1 MFAALLNAADGT
13 AGVITNQASASF
25 IDGSS
30 KPHTAMSNVDSLT
43 TALAV
48 SVSLT
53 KSFSAADT
61 SAGPGPYTVSLNYS
75 NAGSA
80 PAANVIITDPLPA
93 GLMYVAGSGRWSLT
107 GNLALSDA
115 IASPDDQGS
124 APNTIR
130 YDYGVSAA
138 STVTA
143 QLAQI
148 PAGSSGTLSF
158 QVMVTASMSGP
169 INNTAA
175 FHFDAGAVTLTG
187 SSNTAVLTA
196 LPSVP
201 TAVLTVSS
209 STVAPMGTLTY
220 RITGSNA
227 GATNAMA
234 VAISVDGVAATGI
247 VLRDPLPAG
256 TSFSA
261 WGSLQPASSIAL
273 YHISGA
279 PTETYVS
286 APPASLSSVDAV
298 ALLTPALLPGAQ
310 FGGSF
315 SVLVDGSDSANGAV
329 QIANTG
335 FIVYGTGTAPLASSP
350 TNTVLTTVTT
360 ATDSIQFFGTGYK
373 NSQSQAAIGALL
385 YIQATAPACDTN
397 PAVRG
402 AVKVQM
408 ADTSGDQETFTSTET
423 APNSG
428 VYQVAPIST
437 SLGAVMVGDGVVEAA
452 NGDTL
457 TVEITSCGN
466 KMTASIVLIDPSGV
480 VFDSHSN
487 LPLANASV
495 SLVVATATACTSTPA
510 TVSQSI
516 NGVVQP
522 ASSTSVT
529 DATGTYHFPLV
540 PPGNYCLT
548 AIPPPAYAFPSTIAA
563 ANQPPGRRVL
573 STGATSGPSYGGVF
587 AVTAATGPVSVD
599 LPMDARALTGLFV
612 QKIASKTIAEVGD
625 FVDYTLSIANNTG
638 VALAAAGNL
647 ADALPA
653 GFTYVPGSARLNSA
667 VTPDPQGG
675 RGPTLTFHLP
685 ALAAASTTV
694 LTYRVQ
700 LGSAA
705 VRGDGVNRAQ
715 ARIGATVSNLA
726 SATVRVD
733 GGVFSDDAFILGKV
747 FLDCNQNQR
756 QDAGE
761 MGIPGVRLYLEDGTN
776 VITDSDGKY
785 SLYGISAKTHVL
797 KLDRTTLPRDAQLEI
812 LSNRNSGDAG
822 SVFVDPRNGEL
833 HRSDFAVSSCNLKTI
848 DIVSARR
855 KQSETQASMAAEKLL
870 AAHLDADSSIK
881 PMSDVRGL
889 PASGVVG
896 TAAPVAQ
903 SAGSVPL
910 QPVRDIGGFNSLS
923 VDAAKAAPATS
934 GLPIPQVQIA
944 APPVDLESLLPQLD
958 NKLGFIGLKDHD
970 TLPIA
975 QTNVRIKGA
984 AGTNFVLAVNGEM
997 VSAAH
1002 VGKKSVLAQKSL
1014 QAWEYFGVDLKPGSN
1029 HLQVTQIDQFGNAR
1043 GSAAIDVIAPDK
1055 LGKIDTRVLQES
1067 VADGHGA
1074 ARILVRLTDANG
1086 TPVTVR
1092 TPLTLEATL
1101 GLWDVEDLDPREPG
1115 VQVFIEGGS
1124 REFKLLAPQEPG
1136 ESVIRVTAGALQGTT
1151 HATFLPDLR
1160 PLIASGLLEGVLN
1173 LRSLNTNAL
1182 TPAQRQDGF
1191 EQQLTNLSLNWN
1203 TGKEEAAARAA
1214 IFLKGKIRGDYLLTL
1229 GYDSDKDTQTR
1240 LFRDIQPDQFYPV
1253 YGDSSVRG
1261 FDAQS
1266 TSRLYVRL
1274 DKGRSWLLYGDFT
1287 TQSTSDARQLSNY
1300 NRSLTGVKE
1309 HYETRKLVVNGFAS
1323 SDSTT
1328 QVVDEIK
1335 ADGTSGPFMLS
1346 TPNLVENSERVEVL
1360 VRDRN
1365 QPSLIILVTQL
1376 QRFVDY
1382 ELEPLTGTLLL
1393 KAPIATFDPGFN
1405 PQSIRITYE
1414 VDQAGKKFWVVG
1426 ADAQYKLNNR
1436 LEVGG
1441 VFVDDRNP
1449 ANPGKLQG
1457 VNSTLKLG
1465 QKTYLTTEVAQTDSA
1480 PIGAGTGER
1489 VELKHDDGALQA
1501 RLYADKTDLTFDN
1514 PSSSVTPGHTEAGG
1528 RVVYKLSD
1536 TVSLRGEAVH
1546 SEDQATTGQLNGA
1559 FLSAEKRLKHG
1570 IKVEIGARK
1579 AHQNEQAAAA
1589 AAATP
1594 AMTTTAITTTPTPVA
1609 AASTAVPTV
1618 PPVDLESLR
1627 IKISAPLPY
1636 VPKAG
1641 IYAEYEQDVRD
1652 SDKKL
1657 AALGGEYQVATRA
1670 RVYFRDEVISSLS
1683 GPDSLN
1689 SVQKQNATVFGVDS
1703 DYMKDGR
1710 VFSEYRIRDAYS
1722 GGEAEAA
1729 IGLRNR
1735 WPLAP
1740 GLTATTTAERVHT
1753 LSGIATEE
1761 ATAGSLGLD
1770 YTANAAWKSSGRVE
1784 VRNATDSDSL
1794 LVTLGSALKINADW
1808 TALTREALADSHL
1821 TGEAS
1826 GDRKQERL
1834 QAGVAFRDTLTNTWS
1849 ALGLIEHRYE
1859 VDTTQPTALL
1869 RERTEIVSF
1878 SGNLQLGVPSVLSF
1892 RAAGKWVTDDSAG
1905 LPSFAATQLVS
1916 ARWTRDLTRRWDLG
1930 VTASTLFNGSLNSH
1944 ELGLGLEGGY
1954 NLAANLWLSAG
1965 YNIFG
1970 YREAVLTGGDY
1981 SNSGV
1986 YLRIRFKFDETLL
1999 AEATG
2004 GFNKPI
2010 TRPVTG
2016 APP

>member
-30 KPHTAMSNVDSLT
+30 KPHTALSNVDSLT
-43 TALAV
+43 TAQAVNVAV
-48 SVSLT
+48 S

-61 SAGPGPYTVSLNYS
+61 AAGPGPYTVSLSYS

-80 PAANVIITDPLPA
+80 SAVNVVITDPLPA
-93 GLMYVAGSGRWSLT
+93 GLVYVAGSGRWSVT

-115 IASPDDQGS
+115 VGSPDDQGA

-130 YDYGVSAA
+130 YDYAVSAP

-143 QLAQI
+143 ALAQV
-148 PAGSSGTLSF
+148 PAGGSGSLSF

-175 FHFDAGAVTLTG
+175 FRYDDGGMTLGG
-187 SSNTAVLTA
+187 SSNTAVLNA
-196 LPSVP
+196 LASVP
-201 TAVLTVSS
+201 TATLTVSS
-209 STVAPMGTLTY
+209 PIVAPLGTLTY
-220 RITGSNA
+220 RLTGSNA
-227 GATNAMA
+227 GATNSMPA
-234 VAISVDGVAATGI
+234 AIIVDGLAAAGI
-247 VLRDPLPAG
+247 LLRDVLPSG
-256 TSFSA
+256 TTFSA
-261 WGSLQPASSIAL
+261 WGALQPGSVAL
-273 YHISGA
+273 YHLSGAAPQSYVSGA
-279 PTETYVS
+279 P
-286 APPASLSSVDAV
+286 AALSTVDAV
-298 ALLTPALLPGAQ
+298 ALLVPALAAGAQ
-310 FGGSF
+310 FSASF
-315 SVLVDGSDSANGAV
+315 SVTVDGSDTQNGAV
-329 QIANTG
+329 QISNTG
-335 FIVYGTGTAPLASSP
+335 AIVYATGSMPLASSP
-350 TNTVLTTVTT
+350 TNTVVTMVTT
-360 ATDSIQFFGTGYK
+360 SNGSIQFFGPGYK
-373 NSQSQAAIGALL
+373 NSQSQAAIGTLL
-385 YIQATAPACDTN
+385 YIQATAPACDSN
-397 PAVRG
+397 PTVREL
-402 AVKVQM
+402 VKVEL
-408 ADTSGDQETFTSTET
+408 ADTSGDRETFTSTET
-423 APNSG
+423 GPNSG
-428 VYQVAPIST
+428 VYQVAPILT
-437 SLGAVMVGDGVVEAA
+437 SLGTVVVGDGVVEAA
-452 NGDTL
+452 GGDTL
-457 TVEITSCGN
+457 TVEITSCGA
-466 KMTASIVLIDPSGV
+466 KVTASIILIDPSGV

-487 LPLANASV
+487 LPLANAAV
-495 SLVVATATACTSTPA
+495 SLVVATPNACTTTPA
-510 TVSQSI
+510 TVSQSVD
-516 NGVVQP
+516 GVIQP
-522 ASSTSVT
+522 ASSTYVT
-529 DATGTYHFPLV
+529 DATGAYHFPLV

-548 AIPPPAYAFPSTIAA
+548 AVPPPAYAFPSTVSA
-563 ANQPPGRRVL
+563 ANQPAGRRVI
-573 STGATSGPSYGGVF
+573 STSPTSGPSYGGVF
-587 AVTAATGPVSVD
+587 AVTAATGSVSVD

-612 QKIASKTIAEVGD
+612 QKTPSKSIAEVGD
-625 FVDYTLSIANNTG
+625 FVDYTVSIANNTG

-653 GFTYVPGSARLNSA
+653 GFTYVPGSARLNST
-667 VTPDPQGG
+667 VMPDPQGG
-675 RGPTLTFHLP
+675 RGPMLTFHLP
-685 ALAAASTTV
+685 ALAVASTTL

-705 VRGDGVNRAQ
+705 IRGDGVNRAQ
-715 ARIGATVSNLA
+715 VRIAATVSNLA
-726 SATVRVD
+726 SATVRVE

-747 FLDCNQNQR
+747 FLDCNDNQR
-756 QDAGE
+756 QDDGE

-776 VITDSDGKY
+776 VVTDSEGKY
-785 SLYGISAKTHVL
+785 SLYGITAKTHVL

-812 LSNRNSGDAG
+812 LSNRNAGDAG
-822 SVFVDPRNGEL
+822 SVFADLRNGEL

-855 KQSETQASMAAEKLL
+855 KQSEKQASGAAEKLL
-870 AAHLDADSSIK
+870 AAHLDADSSVK
-881 PMSDVRGL
+881 PLSDVRGL

-923 VDAAKAAPATS
+923 NDVAKAAPAVT
-934 GLPIPQVQIA
+934 GLPLPQVQVA
-944 APPVDLESLLPQLD
+944 APPDLESLLPQLD
-958 NKLGFIGLKDHD
+958 NQLGFIGLKDHD

-975 QTNVRIKGA
+975 QTNVRIKGT
-984 AGTNFVLAVNGEM
+984 AGSSFVLSVNGEII
-997 VSAAH
+997 SDAH
-1002 VGKKSVLAQKSL
+1002 VGKKSVLSEKSL
-1014 QAWEYFGVDLKPGSN
+1014 QAWEYFGVDLHPGSN
-1029 HLQVTQIDQFGNAR
+1029 HLQVSQIDQFGNAR
-1043 GSAAIDVIAPDK
+1043 GQAAIDVIAPDK
-1055 LGKIDTRVLQES
+1055 LGKIETLVVQES

-1074 ARILVRLTDANG
+1074 ARILVRLTDAKG

-1092 TPLTLEATL
+1092 TSLTLEATL
-1101 GLWDVEDLDPREPG
+1101 GSWDVEDLDPREPG

-1136 ESVIRVTAGALQGTT
+1136 ESAIRVSAGSLQGTA
-1151 HATFLPDLR
+1151 HVTFLPDLR

-1173 LRSLNTNAL
+1173 LRSFNTNAL

-1266 TSRLYVRL
+1266 TSRLYVRI

-1287 TQSTSDARQLSNY
+1287 TQASSDARQLSNY

-1309 HYETRKLVVNGFAS
+1309 HYETRRLIVNGFAS

-1328 QVVDEIK
+1328 QVIDEIK

-1346 TPNLVENSERVEVL
+1346 TPNMVENSERVEVL

-1365 QPSLIILVTQL
+1365 QPALIILVTQL

-1449 ANPGKLQG
+1449 ANPGKLEG

-1465 QKTYLTTEVAQTDSA
+1465 QKTFLTTEVAQTDSA
-1480 PIGAGTGER
+1480 QIGAGTGER

-1559 FLSAEKRLKHG
+1559 FVSAEKRLKHG

-1579 AHQNEQAAAA
+1579 AHQNEQGAAAA
-1589 AAATP
+1589 AAGTP
-1594 AMTTTAITTTPTPVA
+1594 AMTTTNTSTLPPPAVA
-1609 AASTAVPTV
+1609 ASGVAPTV

-1641 IYAEYEQDVRD
+1641 IYGEYEQDVRD

-1657 AALGGEYQVATRA
+1657 AALGGEYQIATRA
-1670 RVYFRDEVISSLS
+1670 RVYFHDEVISSLS

-1735 WPLAP
+1735 WPVAP
-1740 GLTATTTAERVHT
+1740 GLTLTTTAERVHT

-1761 ATAGSLGLD
+1761 ATAGSLGVD
-1770 YTANAAWKSSGRVE
+1770 YTANAAWKSSGRIE
-1784 VRNATDSDSL
+1784 IRNATDSDSV
-1794 LVTLGSALKINADW
+1794 LVTLGSALKIDADW
-1808 TALTREALADSHL
+1808 TALTREALADSRL
-1821 TGEAS
+1821 TGDAS

-1834 QAGVAFRDTLTNTWS
+1834 QAGVAFRDTRTNSWS
-1849 ALGLIEHRYE
+1849 ALGLLEHRYE

-1869 RERTEIVSF
+1869 RERTEILSL
-1878 SGNLQLGVPSVLSF
+1878 SGNLQMGVPSVLTL
-1892 RAAGKWVTDDSAG
+1892 RLAGKWVTDDSNG
-1905 LPSFAATQLVS
+1905 LPSFAATQLLS
-1916 ARWTRDLTRRWDLG
+1916 ARYTRDLTRRWDLG
-1930 VTASTLFNGSLNSH
+1930 ITASTLFNGSLNSH
-1944 ELGLGLEGGY
+1944 ELGLGFEGGY

-1970 YREAVLTGGDY
+1970 YREDVLSGGDY

-1986 YLRIRFKFDETLL
+1986 YLRIRFKFDENLL

-2016 APP
+2016 TPP